1 MIAGSVVGVLIG
13 FRALGLWESGPHQRV
28 PTGGLVYL
36 GSILIVVGLAQLNSR
51 LWRGGRNANIK
62 VWESIFGRA
71 ADNDSPTSH
80 IRSEVQQRLV
90 AREERE
96 RDMPS
101 YRYRAGTAAIAAG
114 MTIVCSALLR

>member
-1 MIAGSVVGVLIG
+1 MFGVLIG
-13 FRALGLWESGPHQRV
+13 FRALGLWEPGPHERV

-36 GSILIVVGLAQLNSR
+36 GSILVVVGLVQLNTR
-51 LWRGGRNANIK
+51 VWRGGRNANIR
-62 VWESIFGRA
+62 VWESIFGRP
-71 ADNDSPTSH
+71 ADPDSPRGQ

-96 RDMPS
+96 RDRPS
-101 YRYRAGTAAIAAG
+101 YRYRAGAAAIAAG